1 MTCLGAKGSI
11 SKFCT
16 TRSSRKHNEV
26 SSWIS
31 INTISEMRG
40 LYRATGNVLVMLLQR
55 FAGRNTKRTAMLVAQ
70 DPGSKAESLAAC
82 KFFYI
87 YIFNDINL
95 FVYLNIC
102 LKSRQLMSRKVQG
115 WARPSVFVH
124 PWAAAMPGRCQILS
138 WRGGGELGSG
148 DFNMLLETSSSK
160 HKGHRALSQRCAHR
174 NCS

>member
-16 TRSSRKHNEV
+16 IRSSRKHNEV

-31 INTISEMRG
+31 INTISETRG
-40 LYRATGNVLVMLLQR
+40 LYRTTGNVSVMLLQR
-55 FAGRNTKRTAMLVAQ
+55 FAGRNAKRTAMLVAQ
-70 DPGSKAESLAAC
+70 DPGSKAESLAAW
-82 KFFYI
+82 KFTYI
-87 YIFNDINL
+87 YNYINL

-102 LKSRQLMSRKVQG
+102 LKSRQLMSCKVEG

-138 WRGGGELGSG
+138 WWGEGELGSG

-160 HKGHRALSQRCAHR
+160 HKGHRALSQRHAR
-174 NCS
+174 KNGS